1 MFLGLRFEEDM
12 AAPAAKA
19 KSRKKLILGI
29 IAIAVIVI
37 AVTPIAL
44 AGSYNVPV
52 AIARFNETTGTSS
65 AGGLNVT
72 IQIVTAWE
80 YFFSIRTQGMIRT
93 SDSSPSSTSSNGGT
107 TNITISMK
115 LTNPSNQTI
124 DLGQTNISGGIGG
137 RTHTIYLSVDQGV
150 RVNGNY
156 KLDITFTANV
166 VLLGGLVEAPFS
178 TPLHSNFVISGQYPS
193 KVPVVPLI
201 STPAAKLASG

>member
-1 MFLGLRFEEDM
+1 M
-12 AAPAAKA
+12 AAPAKA

-29 IAIAVIVI
+29 IAIAVIVV

-44 AGSYNVPV
+44 AGAVNVPV
-52 AIARFNETTGTSS
+52 AIARFNETTGNSN
-65 AGGLNVT
+65 AGNINVT

-80 YFFSIRTQGMIRT
+80 YFFSIRSQSMVRT
-93 SDSSPSSTSSNGGT
+93 SDSSAGSTSSNGGT
-107 TNITISMK
+107 TNITLSMK
-115 LTNPSNQTI
+115 LYTPSNQTI

-156 KLDITFTANV
+156 RLDVTFTANV

-178 TPLHSNFVISGQYPS
+178 TTVHGNFVISGQ
-193 KVPVVPLI
+193 
-201 STPAAKLASG
+201 

>member
-1 MFLGLRFEEDM
+1 L
-12 AAPAAKA
+12 ATPA
-19 KSRKKLILGI
+19 KSKSKRRLILGI
-29 IAIAVIVI
+29 VAIAIIVI
-37 AVTPIAL
+37 AATPIAL
-44 AGSYNVPV
+44 ARAFNVPV

-65 AGGLNVT
+65 AGSLNVT

-80 YFFSIRTQGMIRT
+80 YFFSIRTQGMVRT
-93 SDSSPSSTSSNGGT
+93 TDSSPSSTSSNGGT

-156 KLDITFTANV
+156 RLDVTFTANV
-166 VLLGGLVEAPFS
+166 VLLGGVVEAQFLK
-178 TPLHSNFVISGQYPS
+178 TLQSNFVISGQ
-193 KVPVVPLI
+193 
-201 STPAAKLASG
+201 

>member
-1 MFLGLRFEEDM
+1 M
-12 AAPAAKA
+12 AAPKT
-19 KSRKKLILGI
+19 KSRRKLILGI
-29 IAIAVIVI
+29 IAIAIIVI

-44 AGSYNVPV
+44 AQALNVPLAV
-52 AIARFNETTGTSS
+52 ARFNETTGTNN
-65 AGGLNVT
+65 AGSLNVT

-80 YFFSIRTQGMIRT
+80 YFFSIRTQGTVRT
-93 SDSSPSSTSSNGGT
+93 ADSSTSSNGGT
-107 TNITISMK
+107 TNITLSMM

-124 DLGQTNISGGIGG
+124 DLGRTNISGGIGG

-178 TPLHSNFVISGQYPS
+178 TTLHSNFVISGQ
-193 KVPVVPLI
+193 
-201 STPAAKLASG
+201 

>member
-1 MFLGLRFEEDM
+1 M
-12 AAPAAKA
+12 AAPG
-19 KSRKKLILGI
+19 KSKSKRKLILGI
-29 IAIAVIVI
+29 VAVAIIVVAI
-37 AVTPIAL
+37 TPIAY
-44 AGSYNVPV
+44 ARSFNVPV
-52 AIARFNETTGTSS
+52 AVARFNETTGTSS
-65 AGGLNVT
+65 AGSLDVT

-80 YFFSIRTQGMIRT
+80 YFFSIRTQGMVRS

-156 KLDITFTANV
+156 RLDVTFTAHV
-166 VLLGGLVEAPFS
+166 VLIGGVVESAFS
-178 TPLHSNFVISGQYPS
+178 QTISSNFVISGQ
-193 KVPVVPLI
+193 
-201 STPAAKLASG
+201 

>member
-1 MFLGLRFEEDM
+1 MT
-12 AAPAAKA
+12 APAAKS
-19 KSRKKLILGI
+19 KSKKKLILGI
-29 IAIAVIVI
+29 VAIAVIVI

-44 AGSYNVPV
+44 AGSFNVPV
-52 AIARFNETTGTSS
+52 AIARFNETTGSTGTSS
-65 AGGLNVT
+65 LNVT

-80 YFFSIRTQGMIRT
+80 YFFSIRTQGMVRT
-93 SDSSPSSTSSNGGT
+93 SSSNASSNGGT

-137 RTHTIYLSVDQGV
+137 RSHTIYLSVDQGV

-156 KLDITFTANV
+156 RLDVTFTANV

-178 TPLHSNFVISGQYPS
+178 TTLHSNFVISQ
-193 KVPVVPLI
+193 
-201 STPAAKLASG
+201 

>member
-1 MFLGLRFEEDM
+1 MT
-12 AAPAAKA
+12 APAAKA
-19 KSRKKLILGI
+19 KSKKKLILGI

-44 AGSYNVPV
+44 AGSFNVPV
-52 AIARFNETTGTSS
+52 AIARFDETTGSTTTGNLS
-65 AGGLNVT
+65 VT

-80 YFFSIRTQGMIRT
+80 YFFSIRTQGMVRT
-93 SDSSPSSTSSNGGT
+93 SSSNASSNGGT

-137 RTHTIYLSVDQGV
+137 RSHTIYLSVDQGV

-156 KLDITFTANV
+156 RLDVTFTANV
-166 VLLGGLVEAPFS
+166 VLLGGLVEAPLS
-178 TPLHSNFVISGQYPS
+178 TTLHSNFVISQ
-193 KVPVVPLI
+193 
-201 STPAAKLASG
+201 

>member
-1 MFLGLRFEEDM
+1 MVLGRGFEENM
-12 AAPAAKA
+12 AAPKA
-19 KSRKKLILGI
+19 KSRRKLILGI
-29 IAIAVIVI
+29 IAIAIIVI

-44 AGSYNVPV
+44 AQALNVPLAV
-52 AIARFNETTGTSS
+52 ARFNETTGTNN
-65 AGGLNVT
+65 AGSLNVT

-80 YFFSIRTQGMIRT
+80 YFFSIRTQGTVRT
-93 SDSSPSSTSSNGGT
+93 TDSSTSSNGGT
-107 TNITISMK
+107 TNITLSMM

-124 DLGQTNISGGIGG
+124 DLGKTNISGGIGG

-178 TPLHSNFVISGQYPS
+178 TTLHSNFVISGQ
-193 KVPVVPLI
+193 
-201 STPAAKLASG
+201 

>member
-1 MFLGLRFEEDM
+1 MGIGLKDM
-12 AAPAAKA
+12 TAPGAKA
-19 KSRKKLILGI
+19 KSNKKKLILGMV
-29 IAIAVIVI
+29 AIAVIVI

-44 AGSYNVPV
+44 AGSFNVPIAV
-52 AIARFNETTGTSS
+52 ARFNETTGTTGTSS
-65 AGGLNVT
+65 LNVT

-80 YFFSIRTQGMIRT
+80 YFFSIRTQGMVRT
-93 SDSSPSSTSSNGGT
+93 SSNNTSSNGGT

-124 DLGQTNISGGIGG
+124 DLGKTSISGGIGG

-156 KLDITFTANV
+156 ELDVTFAANV

-178 TPLHSNFVISGQYPS
+178 TTLHSSFVISGQ
-193 KVPVVPLI
+193 
-201 STPAAKLASG
+201 

>member
-1 MFLGLRFEEDM
+1 MT
-12 AAPAAKA
+12 APAAKA
-19 KSRKKLILGI
+19 KSKKKLILGI

-44 AGSYNVPV
+44 AGSFNVPV
-52 AIARFNETTGTSS
+52 AIARFDETTGSTTT
-65 AGGLNVT
+65 GNLNVT

-80 YFFSIRTQGMIRT
+80 YFFSIRTQGMVRT
-93 SDSSPSSTSSNGGT
+93 SSSNASSNGGT

-137 RTHTIYLSVDQGV
+137 RSHTIYLSVDQGV
-150 RVNGNY
+150 HVNGNY
-156 KLDITFTANV
+156 RLDVTFTANV

-178 TPLHSNFVISGQYPS
+178 TTLHSNFVISQ
-193 KVPVVPLI
+193 
-201 STPAAKLASG
+201 